1 MAIQPIQLNT
11 ELNQPSQIKKKEHVP
26 YLEAEGAVKTDGLV
40 KPLPPKGHLIHDS
53 FGNGVKYFFKDI
65 GYDMKSVK
73 NGFNGTANDHQ
84 LGRLNDV
91 GLRIGGIGIAAYLA
105 SRTSNPKVR
114 LMEYAGLIAFLT
126 AMSVYPKMM
135 INTPA
140 RVVNG
145 FDIDKQYIDDQGRK
159 KSVMQDGNY
168 VPFDMYRG
176 EVFDEDLDNIGDA
189 MGVPRNIK
197 NRHDVIREQMRKVS
211 IQNNTLWMLTAGFA
225 TPLMSAL
232 ACCGIEYLA
241 GAGLEKVCNKN
252 VDKEITRLLEK
263 TAAMN
268 PNEPK
273 SKDFGKKIEKMLK
286 EFEGRELPE
295 SEFKNLVAQITEKM
309 DDNVASGIKSDLE
322 KILRTAANG
331 TTKSVVL
338 DADTVVDVAAAIK
351 KAIPKKLSATLEE
364 VIVPTKEE
372 ITAAIKKVVSDI
384 DFTSSKAVSVDKL
397 AQIRDEL
404 GRVLESKLA
413 NVKDLPKDGLNAL
426 KHSALDNIVSGMNM
440 KKSMFLSKEALGEIV
455 NFSNIIDEFKSYQ
468 TALDK
473 CRVFKFEADQ
483 ETIIARSYGRF
494 ENALLKELGI
504 PFKDLRKMRNSSD
517 YTKEILDKKIT
528 ELCKDEARYSKVM
541 EKLGKIVSQMEVELN
556 GSDVN
561 TSKIQELINAIENN
575 YNNTA
580 IRLSNSGKF
589 SKTIDRLVKEDVS
602 TLQHTVSSREGL
614 FDLLDGLMPNQQKI
628 DKNIQE
634 LQRLVKETTGD
645 KQEEY
650 KRILSELLAKE
661 SSKGTGSSK
670 YLEISR
676 IIDRYSGAKNSF
688 NRVLHTFDFY
698 KRAMESGEINSVQEL
713 ADRISKMGKDV
724 LLSATTSDHTL
735 KLDTINAQRFYKEFM
750 DTVYKLEEQA
760 GTKSKGHLTDSTK
773 SALEK
778 LNGSSEGAVLDRLQY
793 YIARFKNLVTNY
805 EVDFTKPKHI
815 EDKEIVKEYAQKART
830 RLSIF
835 NLVAQSPVDMA
846 KGAAGRRY
854 SNQKWLRIVGGL
866 TAAVCGITVLSQFG
880 FGRISN
886 PYTLKKQV
894 NNETDK

>member
-26 YLEAEGAVKTDGLV
+26 YLEAEGTINTDNLV

-91 GLRIGGIGIAAYLA
+91 GLRIGGVGIAAYLA
-105 SRTSNPKVR
+105 SRTSNPKAR
-114 LMEYAGLIAFLT
+114 LMEYAGLITFLT

-176 EVFDEDLDNIGDA
+176 EVSDEDLDNIGDS

-197 NRHDVIREQMRKVS
+197 NRHDVIKEQMRKIS

-225 TPLMSAL
+225 TPLLSAL

-241 GAGLEKVCNKN
+241 GAGLENVRNKN
-252 VDKEITRLLEK
+252 VDKEITRLLEETK
-263 TAAMN
+263 EMN
-268 PNEPK
+268 PSEPK
-273 SKDFGKKIEKMLK
+273 SKDFGKHIEKMLK
-286 EFEGRELPE
+286 DFEGKELPE
-295 SEFKNLVAQITEKM
+295 SEFKNLLAQITEKM
-309 DDNVASGIKSDLE
+309 DENVSAGIKSDLE
-322 KILRTAANG
+322 KILRTGADGA
-331 TTKSVVL
+331 KESVVFNS
-338 DADTVVDVAAAIK
+338 DTINETIAAIK

-364 VIVPTKEE
+364 ALVPTEAE
-372 ITAAIKKVVSDI
+372 ITEAIKNVVADI
-384 DFTSSKAVSVDKL
+384 DLANEKAVSVDKL

-404 GRVLESKLA
+404 GKVLDKKLA
-413 NVKDLPKDGLNAL
+413 NVKKLPAFNDIPEDGFNAL
-426 KHSALDNIVSGMNM
+426 KHSALDNIVAGIKS
-440 KKSMFLSKEALGEIV
+440 KKSMFLSKEALNEIV
-455 NFSNIIDEFKSYQ
+455 NFSNIISEFKDYQ
-468 TALDK
+468 IALDK
-473 CRVFKFEADQ
+473 CRSFKFEAAP

-494 ENALLKELGI
+494 ENAFLKELGI
-504 PFKDLRKMRNSSD
+504 SFKDLRKMRDSSD

-528 ELCKDEARYSKVM
+528 ELCKDEARYTKVM
-541 EKLGKIVSQMEVELN
+541 EKLGKIVSNMEVELN

-580 IRLSNSGKF
+580 IRLSKSGKF

-602 TLQHTVSSREGL
+602 TLKHTVSSREGL
-614 FDLLDGLMPNQQKI
+614 FDLLDGIIPKAQKGENVANGI
-628 DKNIQE
+628 
-634 LQRLVKETTGD
+634 
-645 KQEEY
+645 
-650 KRILSELLAKE
+650 
-661 SSKGTGSSK
+661 GSSK

-688 NRVLHTFDFY
+688 NRVMHTLDFY
-698 KRAMESGEINSVQEL
+698 KRAMASGEINSVQEL
-713 ADRISKMGKDV
+713 ADRITKMGKEV
-724 LLSATTSDHTL
+724 LLSATTSEHTL
-735 KLDTINAQRFYKEFM
+735 KLDTVNAQKFYKEFM
-750 DTVYKLEEQA
+750 DAVYKIDEQA
-760 GTKSKGHLTDSTK
+760 GTKSKGHLTDGTK
-773 SALEK
+773 GALEK
-778 LNGSSEGAVLDRLQY
+778 LNGSKDGAILDRLQY
-793 YIARFKNLVTNY
+793 YIARFKNLMTNY
-805 EVDFTKPKHI
+805 EVDFSKPKHI
-815 EDKEIVKEYAQKART
+815 EDKEIVKEYAQKVRT
-830 RLSIF
+830 RLSMF

-854 SNQKWLRIVGGL
+854 SNQKWLRVVGGL

-880 FGRISN
+880 FGKISN
-886 PYTLKKQV
+886 PHTLKKQV

>member
-1 MAIQPIQLNT
+1 MAIQPIQLNV

-114 LMEYAGLIAFLT
+114 LMEYAGLITFLT

-140 RVVNG
+140 KVVNG

-241 GAGLEKVCNKN
+241 GAGLEKVRNKN
-252 VDKEITRLLEK
+252 VDKEITILLEK

-286 EFEGRELPE
+286 EFEGKELPE

-372 ITAAIKKVVSDI
+372 ITTAIKKVVSDI

-413 NVKDLPKDGLNAL
+413 NVNDLPKDGLNAL

-473 CRVFKFEADQ
+473 CRVFKFEAAP

-614 FDLLDGLMPNQQKI
+614 FDLLDGITRNPL
-628 DKNIQE
+628 KNNKE
-634 LQRLVKETTGD
+634 LKELAERDQGLF
-645 KQEEY
+645 KKKLKE
-650 KRILSELLAKE
+650 LSAKE
-661 SSKGTGSSK
+661 CPKGIGSSK

-688 NRVLHTFDFY
+688 NRILHTLDFY
-698 KRAMESGEINSVQEL
+698 KRAMESGEISSVHEL

-750 DTVYKLEEQA
+750 DTVYKLEGQA

-773 SALEK
+773 KALEK
-778 LNGSSEGAVLDRLQY
+778 LNASGDGAVLDRLQY

-805 EVDFTKPKHI
+805 DVDFTKPKHI